1 MNEHAR
7 TTRRSESK
15 SIDGTTETKTLS
27 EKAKMTTAAL
37 DDLLDT
43 IDGVLEENAREFV
56 ASYVQHGG
64 Q

>member
-1 MNEHAR
+1 
-7 TTRRSESK
+7 
-15 SIDGTTETKTLS
+15 
-27 EKAKMTTAAL
+27 MTTAAL